1 MSMICIKKSLR
12 LSQLKNEET
21 NMKYALI
28 NGIIL
33 NGHKD
38 MKPLYDHVI
47 LIEDKIIKDIKD

>member
-1 MSMICIKKSLR
+1 
-12 LSQLKNEET
+12 
-21 NMKYALI
+21 MKYALI

-47 LIEDKIIKDIKD
+47 LIENKIIKDIVFKQKDLS